1 MDFTLLRRARE
12 QVLDWGVS
20 PGTEPR
26 RAKRIR
32 LANRIAVTCAAA
44 ALLYAMVYPFFRA
57 WQMSLISLAA
67 ACLFSAVPWLNRRGR
82 TWLARFL
89 LSQLGNACILLATLA
104 LGRKAGLHFFFMP
117 IAWLAL
123 ILFDWEERA
132 SMIAGVGVNAA
143 LLLGLEAFAPEH
155 GLSVPLDAHQVRI
168 FHFFVVLTAQALQI
182 LIVLHF
188 FLANRRTETALAEAG
203 DAAKAA
209 DKAKSQFLANMS
221 HEIRTPLNGIL
232 GMSSLLLKTEL
243 RDDQRDLLVAVQS
256 AGLDLM
262 AIIGEILDLSKI
274 EAGKM
279 RLERVPFAIGPL
291 VDTVIRPFEHEARRK
306 RLRFAVEMEPG
317 LPERL
322 LGDPVRLK
330 QVLNNLL
337 SNALKF
343 TEAGS
348 VTLRLERGTT
358 KGEPTDAF
366 PLICEVSDT
375 GIGIGTETQ
384 ARLFQSFTPGEPS
397 AARRHGGTGLGLVIC
412 KQIAELMGGDI
423 GYRSVPGQ
431 GSTFRFQAP
440 FPIVWERDA
449 REAVIL
455 PPAEERPRPA
465 GPPARLL
472 IVEDHPLNRKVL
484 TGFLAQAGYRAECA
498 PGGKEAV
505 EMFARRPFDLVFMDC
520 HMPDMDGYACTRAM
534 RAMAVAGKKLVILGV
549 TADAMPGTRERCLES
564 GMDDVLTKPILSEDL
579 NRALAHWLGTSH
591 VPGLRGRR
599 AAEPAPVHSQWVDVR
614 HLREMDEWIRTY
626 DPGFWPRAED
636 QFRASAERLIGS
648 LREAFAAG
656 RGPDSFEAAHSLKGI
671 CLMMGLSRLGDICKR
686 LEGMADQ
693 KGSADWDGLV
703 AELETAL
710 EPSLEELR
718 RQVGQV

>member
-1 MDFTLLRRARE
+1 M
-12 QVLDWGVS
+12 
-20 PGTEPR
+20 EPR

-32 LANRIAVTCAAA
+32 LANRIAATCAAA
-44 ALLYAMVYPFFRA
+44 ALLYAAVYPFFQA
-57 WQMSLISLAA
+57 WEMGLVSLAA
-67 ACLFSAVPWLNRRGR
+67 ACLFSAVPWLNRRGHA
-82 TWLARFL
+82 WFARFL
-89 LSQLGNACILLATLA
+89 LSQLGNLCILLATLA

-117 IAWLAL
+117 IAWLSL
-123 ILFDWEERA
+123 ILFDWEERK
-132 SMIAGVGVNAA
+132 SMIAGVGINAL
-143 LLLGLEAFAPEH
+143 LLLGLEAFAPER
-155 GLSVPLDAHQVRI
+155 GLSVPLDAQHTRY

-203 DAAKAA
+203 EAAKAA

-243 RDDQRDLLVAVQS
+243 RDDQRDLLAAVQS

-291 VDTVIRPFEHEARRK
+291 VDSVTRPFEHEARRK
-306 RLRFAVEMEPG
+306 GLRFMVEMERG

-337 SNALKF
+337 SNAVKF
-343 TEAGS
+343 TESGS
-348 VTLRLERGTT
+348 VALTIRRGTVS
-358 KGEPTDAF
+358 GEPTDAF
-366 PLICEVSDT
+366 PLACEVTDS
-375 GIGIGTETQ
+375 GIGIGPESQ
-384 ARLFQSFTPGEPS
+384 ERLFQSFSQAEQSP
-397 AARRHGGTGLGLVIC
+397 ARRHGGTGLGLFIC
-412 KQIAELMGGDI
+412 KQIAEMMGGDI
-423 GYRSVPGQ
+423 GYRSELGR
-431 GSTFRFQAP
+431 GSVFSFQAP
-440 FPIVWERDA
+440 FPVVWEKDA
-449 REAVIL
+449 REAVPL
-455 PPAEERPRPA
+455 APSDERPYRS
-465 GPPARLL
+465 GPSARLL
-472 IVEDHPLNRKVL
+472 IVEDHPLNQKVL
-484 TGFLAQAGYRAECA
+484 AGFLAQAGYRAECV
-498 PGGKEAV
+498 PGGKEAL
-505 EMFARRPFDLVFMDC
+505 EKYAARPFDLIFMDC
-520 HMPDMDGYACTRAM
+520 HMPGMDGYACTRAL
-534 RAMAVAGKKLVILGV
+534 RSLAAAGKQPIILGV
-549 TADAMPGTRERCLES
+549 TADAMPGTRERCLEA
-564 GMDDVLTKPILSEDL
+564 GMDEVLTKPILSEAL
-579 NRALAHWLGTSH
+579 NRALSRWLGPSRQA
-591 VPGLRGRR
+591 PERPIRG
-599 AAEPAPVHSQWVDVR
+599 AAASPLPSQWVDVR

-636 QFRASAERLIGS
+636 QFRASAERLIGA

-656 RGPDSFEAAHSLKGI
+656 RAREAAESAHSLKGI
-671 CLMMGLSRLGDICKR
+671 CLMMGLSRIGDVCKR
-686 LEGMADQ
+686 LEALAVQGAN
-693 KGSADWDGLV
+693 ADWESLL